1 MLRDFLA
8 RTLRGLNPSYF
19 YRQLFFGA
27 LIGALWLWMVFKANA
42 DAPNAALF
50 TVTVILGVVNTLLYP
65 FARFAYETIM
75 DFIIGSN
82 MFIVNAMLLLM
93 VKLFTMVMCWAF
105 AFFVAPVGLLILFFM
120 NRPRMSNMAEE

>member
-50 TVTVILGVVNTLLYP
+50 TVTVILGVVNTLTLH
-65 FARFAYETIM
+65 
-75 DFIIGSN
+75 GSCTKR
-82 MFIVNAMLLLM
+82 LL
-93 VKLFTMVMCWAF
+93 T
-105 AFFVAPVGLLILFFM
+105 
-120 NRPRMSNMAEE
+120 

>member
-27 LIGALWLWMVFKANA
+27 LIGALWLWMVFKAN
-42 DAPNAALF
+42 
-50 TVTVILGVVNTLLYP
+50 
-65 FARFAYETIM
+65 
-75 DFIIGSN
+75 
-82 MFIVNAMLLLM
+82 
-93 VKLFTMVMCWAF
+93 MCWTF